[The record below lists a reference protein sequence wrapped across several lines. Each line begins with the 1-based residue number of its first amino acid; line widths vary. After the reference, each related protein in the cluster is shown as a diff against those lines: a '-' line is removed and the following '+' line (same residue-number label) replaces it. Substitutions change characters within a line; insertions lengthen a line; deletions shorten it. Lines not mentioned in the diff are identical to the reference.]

1 MFEQEHVV
9 FYIYIFIVL
18 GVWLGIFLGL
28 GLLFR
33 TPKSK
38 NEEKNV

>member
-1 MFEQEHVV
+1 MFEQEHIN

-38 NEEKNV
+38 NEEKHV

>member
-28 GLLFR
+28 SLLLR
-33 TPKSK
+33 TPNIK
-38 NEEKNV
+38 NEEKRV